1 MARLREAMA
10 GASGILSYF
19 TRHATAANLL
29 LVVLIAAGLFAL
41 PRMRAQYF
49 PDVVIEEISLTVRW
63 EGAGAADVDRAIVQ
77 PLESALSAVEGVTSL
92 RARSQEGIARLFLE
106 FEPGWDLGRAMDE
119 VEAAVD
125 SVTNLPEEAEA
136 PEVIR
141 AAWRDRVADVVI
153 SGPVGDDQLTRLA
166 DEFMAR
172 AWAEGVTRIT
182 VQGLAGTEIRV
193 EVPLV
198 QLIRHGLTL
207 SEIAARI
214 RAETEPDPAGTLSD
228 GSARLRSGT
237 ERRSAEAVARIVVR
251 TLPDG
256 ASVTLGDIAEI
267 RKVGATESRRFL
279 VGDNPA
285 VILRVDRS
293 AEGDAIEIHS
303 RIEGIAEAMRPELP
317 AGAKIDL
324 IRVRTNDI
332 VARLNILA
340 ENGAFGLA
348 LVLGLLFLFLN
359 ARTALWVAAGIPVA
373 MLTTI
378 ALMYAFGLTLNMIS
392 LFALIL
398 TLGIVVDDAIVV
410 GEHADYRF
418 RRLGEGPVEAAE
430 NAVRRMAA
438 PVFSSTI
445 TTIIAFL
452 GLTAISGRFGDLI
465 SDIPFTVAV
474 VLAASLIECFLILP
488 NHMSHAL
495 SHAGQG
501 RWYDAPSRVSNRA
514 LGWVRDRLMR
524 PLTRAVMA
532 ARYPVIGAAILAL
545 AITVAMF
552 LRGDVTWR
560 FFSSPERPTITAN
573 FAMVDGAGRED
584 TARMLADLQSAI
596 DDLARQYRE
605 RHGVEPLNHVLG
617 QIGANFWP
625 ELAVAETKDD
635 DLLGGVAIE
644 LVDPDQRPW
653 SAAQFISDLQDAA
666 PRHPLLEELS
676 FRSWRHGPGGGS
688 LEVDLT
694 GAEPRVLKEAAEALK
709 RALAGYPEVSGLED
723 SLPYDKSEL
732 VLELTPLG
740 RHLGFTADALGAELR
755 NRLTGIE
762 AATFPEGTRSA
773 AIRVELPQSDLT
785 ADFLDRTMLPTA
797 QGQPVP
803 LSDIVTVTTQQGF
816 STIRREQ
823 GQVAVTVSGEL
834 SEDDPARAAAIR
846 TALEVQILPRL
857 AEEYGVGWRLS
868 GLAEQ
873 ETRFLDDA
881 MIGFAAALAGIYAV
895 LAWIFASWTR
905 PLVVMSV
912 IPLGLVGA
920 IWGHWSWDVPLSMFS
935 VVGLIGMSGIIIN
948 DAIVLISTIE
958 EKARSRALR
967 PAIVDG
973 VAERLRPVL
982 LTTLTTVLGLAP
994 LLFETSR
1001 QAQFLKPTVITL
1013 CYGLAFG
1020 MVLVLVVIPALMV
1033 IQRDVGLAARALRR
1047 SLKARRLRGTI
1058 GMVGACLVAAF
1069 AMTMGPALVSGE
1081 GLPMAFARFTA
1092 IVMAIVALAAVFA
1105 AAMRARGRT

>member
-1 MARLREAMA
+1 MTRLRDAMA

-29 LVVLIAAGLFAL
+29 LIVLIAAGLFAL

-49 PDVVIEEISLTVRW
+49 PDVIIEEISLTVRW

-77 PLESALSAVEGVTSL
+77 PLEPALSAVEGVTSL

-119 VEAAVD
+119 VKAAVD
-125 SVTNLPEEAEA
+125 SVTDLPEDAET
-136 PEVIR
+136 PEIIR

-153 SGPVGDDQLTRLA
+153 SGPLGEEQLARLA

-172 AWAEGVTRIT
+172 AWAEGVTRIS

-193 EVPLV
+193 EVPMA

-207 SEIAARI
+207 SDIAARI
-214 RAETEPDPAGTLSD
+214 RAETQPDPAGTLSD

-237 ERRSAEAVARIVVR
+237 ERRSADSVAGIVVM

-256 ASVTLGDIAEI
+256 ARVTLGDIADI
-267 RKVGATESRRFL
+267 RHVGATESRRFM

-285 VILRVDRS
+285 VTLRVDRS

-303 RIEGIAEAMRPELP
+303 RIESIAEAMRPELP

-332 VARLNILA
+332 IARLNILA

-373 MLTTI
+373 MLTTV

-410 GEHADYRF
+410 GEHADFRF
-418 RRLGEGPVEAAE
+418 RRRGEGPVEAAE

-495 SHAGQG
+495 AHAGQG

-514 LGWVRDRLMR
+514 LGWFRDRLMR
-524 PLTRAVMA
+524 PMTEAVMA
-532 ARYPVIGAAILAL
+532 ARYPVLAAAILAL
-545 AITVAMF
+545 AVCVAMF

-560 FFSSPERPTITAN
+560 FFNAPERPTITAN
-573 FAMVDGAGRED
+573 FAMVDGASRDD
-584 TARMLADLQSAI
+584 TARMLADLQAAI

-605 RHGVEPLNHVLG
+605 QYGVEPLNHVLG

-625 ELAVAETKDD
+625 ELAVAETKDN

-644 LVDPDQRPW
+644 LVDPDLRPW
-653 SAAQFISDLQDAA
+653 SASQFISDLQEAA

-694 GAEPRVLKEAAEALK
+694 GAEPDVLKEAAESLK
-709 RALAGYPEVSGLED
+709 RELAGYPEVSGLED
-723 SLPYDKSEL
+723 SLPFDKVEL

-740 RHLGFTADALGAELR
+740 RHLGFTAEALGAELR

-773 AIRVELPQSDLT
+773 AIRVELPASDLT

-797 QGQPVP
+797 QGHPVP
-803 LSDIVTVTTQQGF
+803 LSDIVRVTMRQGF

-823 GQVAVTVSGEL
+823 GQAVVTVSGEL
-834 SEDDPARAAAIR
+834 SEDDPARAEAIR
-846 TALEVQILPRL
+846 KALELQILPRL
-857 AEEYGVGWRLS
+857 TEEHGVGWRLS

-873 ETRFLDDA
+873 ETRFLGDA
-881 MIGFAAALAGIYAV
+881 MIGFGAALAGIYAV

-920 IWGHWSWDVPLSMFS
+920 IWGHWWWDVPLSMFS

-948 DAIVLISTIE
+948 DAIVLISTID
-958 EKARSRALR
+958 EKARIRALR
-967 PAIVDG
+967 PAIVEG

-1033 IQRDVGLAARALRR
+1033 VQRDIGLAARGLRRALRV
-1047 SLKARRLRGTI
+1047 RRLRGI
-1058 GMVGACLVAAF
+1058 LFIVGVGLAGAFAAIMGSALISGGGWSTAFALFVAA
-1069 AMTMGPALVSGE
+1069 VV
-1081 GLPMAFARFTA
+1081 A
-1092 IVMAIVALAAVFA
+1092 IVSIAAVFA
-1105 AAMRARGRT
+1105 AFMRARHGA